1 LKCYISISLINAG
14 IFRSNITLRPIPFQS
29 EASAT
34 VKKVKA
40 EEDKKG
46 KMKERHK
53 FEINKEAEG
62 RRVKAK
68 VEVKDA
74 KVKISHAHVDGLYE
88 VKIKSFLSHSYRFR
102 SLFFRT
108 LSRLMK
114 DFSTGLLRTPHV
126 RSLCDN

>member
-1 LKCYISISLINAG
+1 MLHFYNSISLINAG
-14 IFRSNITLRPIPFQS
+14 IFRSNITLRPSPLQIS

-74 KVKISHAHVDGLYE
+74 KVKISHAHADGLYE
-88 VKIKSFLSHSYRFR
+88 VKIKSFLSYSYRF
-102 SLFFRT
+102 SVLYFSELF
-108 LSRLMK
+108 
-114 DFSTGLLRTPHV
+114 PV
-126 RSLCDN
+126 